1 MSTEGEAENE
11 TGAEAEPEDDYG
23 GYEEYQE
30 MIGEAVMPLGEHLEE
45 LRSRI
50 IKSIAAVAVAFI
62 GCWIFRETIVEVIKR
77 PHELAT
83 IAAEVESTL
92 KFQSYTEPIIAQ
104 LKACLIAAAVITA
117 PWLVYQAWAFV
128 APGLYPTERHKAL
141 KMVLPSVICLLAGVA
156 FGYFF
161 AIPMAL
167 RFLLRMA
174 GPSTEPVLMIGAYLS
189 LFFLLTLALG
199 VAFQTPVV
207 IFYLVR
213 WNIVQPSTLQE
224 NRKIAILVA
233 FVLSAFFTPPDFITQ
248 SMMAIP
254 LVLLYDLG
262 VVAGHPSRETAWNFT
277 KFAGLLVIGGGLL
290 AGWFYYW
297 PIGQLVAVRGSV
309 AVDGSTVEQG
319 EASRVR
325 RGQICRVGG
334 DGGARLMLDTGQNA
348 PKLLMRGNSRVQVH
362 SSSRV
367 TLLEGKVLAIQPRE
381 DSELQVRNAIAKGK
395 LKNGKA
401 ELEASPDDYLKM
413 TVYEGSVTAT
423 HGKKEPVTIRA
434 GETKTFRR
442 GGEPAG
448 SQDLDEGW
456 RELLGG
462 GEADEESKGDSGEE
476 PQAAPDQDSG
486 GSQAESGQDGR

>member
-11 TGAEAEPEDDYG
+11 NENGTEDEYGHDYG
-23 GYEEYQE
+23 TYEEYQD
-30 MIGEAVMPLGEHLEE
+30 MIGEAVMPLGDHLEE
-45 LRSRI
+45 LRSRV
-50 IKSIAAVAVAFI
+50 IKSMAAVAVAFI
-62 GCWIFRETIVEVIKR
+62 GCWVFRDTIMEIVKR

-83 IAAEVESTL
+83 IAAEVESSL
-92 KFQSYTEPIIAQ
+92 KFQGYTEPIIAQ
-104 LKACLIAAAVITA
+104 LKACLIAAAVITG
-117 PWLVYQAWAFV
+117 PWIVYQAWAFV
-128 APGLYPTERHKAL
+128 APGLYPKERHKAL
-141 KMVLPSVICLLAGVA
+141 KMVMPSVVCLMAGVS

-174 GPSTEPVLMIGAYLS
+174 GPNTEPVLMIGAYLS

-199 VAFQTPVV
+199 VAFQTPVI

-262 VVAGHPSRETAWNFT
+262 VVAGYPSRETALNFG
-277 KFAGLLVIGGGLL
+277 KFAGLLLLGGALL

-297 PIGQLVAVRGSV
+297 PIGRLVAVKGEVTVSESV
-309 AVDGSTVEQG
+309 VKQDQS
-319 EASRVR
+319 SRVV
-325 RGQICRVGG
+325 RGQVCRVGE
-334 DGGARLMLDTGQNA
+334 DGGARLMLDSGKNA
-348 PKLLMRGNSRVQVH
+348 PRVLMRGGSRVQVH
-362 SSSRV
+362 SSSRL

-381 DSELQVRNAIAKGK
+381 ESELQLRNAIAKGT
-395 LKNGKA
+395 LKNGTA
-401 ELEASPDDYLKM
+401 EFVAAPDDYLKI

-442 GGEPAG
+442 GGEPARQ
-448 SQDLDEGW
+448 QDLDEGW
-456 RELLGG
+456 RELMGG
-462 GEADEESKGDSGEE
+462 GEEGAEKKDEDAEKKEASSSG
-476 PQAAPDQDSG
+476 S
-486 GSQAESGQDGR
+486 AEDGQDGQ